1 MTPETERPA
10 SGGNRRGPFR
20 SVHLGGERRIN
31 TPTLWFRIEP
41 DGKPMVA
48 TGRIA
53 QTLLILIRAGARGI
67 TSGEASVY
75 RWARRTSDYVFRL
88 RAMGVDINMA
98 LEPAGDAYV
107 GRYTLRS
114 RITLLKPEGAAQCT

>member
-1 MTPETERPA
+1 MALGTERPA
-10 SGGNRRGPFR
+10 SGCDGRGPSH

-31 TPTLWFRIEP
+31 TATLWFRIEP
-41 DGKPMVA
+41 DGKPLVA

-53 QTLLILIRAGARGI
+53 PTLTLLRRAGEAGI

-75 RWARRTSDYVFRL
+75 HWARRTSDYVFRL
-88 RAMGVDINMA
+88 RAMGVDIDMK
-98 LEPAGDAYV
+98 LEPAGDAFV

-114 RITLLKPEGAAQCT
+114 RVTILQAKGDASC